1 MKNMALGA
9 ELELEGRNLTNHSVR
24 KTLVM
29 KLNASNHP
37 RSAIIDV
44 AGHTNEPLL
53 AEYEEGVKAE
63 QRRPLPL
70 TDPLSANTFK
80 IPVQFFLVCPFQRL
94 QPAKQ

>member
-1 MKNMALGA
+1 MALGA
-9 ELELEGRNLTNHSVR
+9 ELELEERNLTNHSVR

-44 AGHTNEPLL
+44 TGHTNELLL

-70 TDPLSANTFK
+70 TDPLSASRFK
-80 IPVQFFLVCPFQRL
+80 IPVQFFLVFPFQRL